1 MSDPTE
7 QHPTPEVAAFL
18 DRCLGT
24 PGWRERLP
32 LIRTFQQDLVEAN
45 ARTNLTRILSP
56 EEFWTKHVADS
67 VAVGLAFPDLVR
79 RPLRV
84 ADIGCGAGIPLFP
97 LAWAN
102 PELRLTGIETNGKKV
117 EFLEE
122 EKVRLGFG
130 KRVTILGRQAREA
143 GRMAGHGGAYDVVVA
158 RAVTEPALLVR
169 ETRRLLLHEPGA
181 CLIAYTTPAAAA
193 AGRELAVREAR
204 KFGLVPRW
212 SDVIDLPGGAGPR
225 QFLLFLRLNES
236 ADIVI

>member
-1 MSDPTE
+1 
-7 QHPTPEVAAFL
+7 
-18 DRCLGT
+18 
-24 PGWRERLP
+24 
-32 LIRTFQQDLVEAN
+32 
-45 ARTNLTRILSP
+45 
-56 EEFWTKHVADS
+56 
-67 VAVGLAFPDLVR
+67 
-79 RPLRV
+79 
-84 ADIGCGAGIPLFP
+84 
-97 LAWAN
+97 
-102 PELRLTGIETNGKKV
+102 
-117 EFLEE
+117 
-122 EKVRLGFG
+122 
-130 KRVTILGRQAREA
+130 
-143 GRMAGHGGAYDVVVA
+143 MAGHGGAYDVVVA